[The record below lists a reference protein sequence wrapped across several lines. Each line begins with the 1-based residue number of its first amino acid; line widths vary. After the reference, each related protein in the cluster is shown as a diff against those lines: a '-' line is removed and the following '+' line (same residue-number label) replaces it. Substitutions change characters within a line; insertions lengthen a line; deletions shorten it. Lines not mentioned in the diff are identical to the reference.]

1 MAALSGGHF
10 FYIRIMKEPL
20 TDFPLHSEILG
31 KIRNAISPEAFEEI
45 TRAYQFSI
53 TACGSLAENDRETA
67 LRHGLQVALV
77 VVGEIGLGTESA
89 ISALL
94 TPALPKGS
102 ENDLVAFLTEVKKQ
116 FGMAIA
122 TILEGIGKIN
132 ALGTGSAEVQS
143 ENFRRLMLALAGDV
157 RVIILKIA
165 DRLQVMRELAVSPV
179 ESAEAVAIETQHLYA
194 PLAHRLGLYKINSE
208 LQDLYLRFTRTE
220 AWQEIENQLINT
232 RQEREAFTAE
242 FVRPIEEK
250 LRGRGFKFEM
260 KARTKSVFS
269 IWNKM
274 QKQKVSFDEVYDL
287 FAIRIILDSEPQNEK
302 SDCWMV
308 YSIIT
313 DEYQTNPERLRDWIT
328 IPKSN
333 GYESLHTTVMGPHK
347 KWVEVQVRTRR
358 MDEVAEKGVAAHWKY
373 KGGKSASEFDQW
385 LTGIREI
392 LENPEVN
399 VVDFI
404 DEFRKNVYSDEIF
417 VFTPRGDLKKL
428 PQGATVLDFAY
439 EIHSDIGDRCVGGK
453 INDRKVT
460 IRQKL
465 KNGDSIS
472 IETANHQRPKSDWLD
487 FVVTSKARNRI
498 RATLN
503 EAQKRDADNGKEIL
517 IRKFKNWKL
526 DLSDEVMRKLLKHF
540 SFKTAAELYIQISK
554 GKIDTLDIK
563 AVLREESRQTVS
575 TRLQEIL
582 SPESVKELPVD
593 HGDDYLIVDNNIRNV
608 NYRLAPC
615 CNPVFGDEIFGFVTI
630 REGIK
635 IHRVNCPNAL
645 QMIERYPYRII
656 KSKWR
661 DTTSKSSFLTSLY
674 ITGTDTLGIVSEISH
689 VIAKDFGV
697 QMRSINVESNRG
709 DFQGNLKVMVHSVEH
724 LDFLIHKL
732 KNIKGITSVTRGDT

>member
-1 MAALSGGHF
+1 MAALPGGHF
-10 FYIRIMKEPL
+10 FYFRSMKESF
-20 TDFPLHSEILG
+20 TDFPNHSDLLTGIRSQVNQEAVAEID
-31 KIRNAISPEAFEEI
+31 KAYEYARTVCKEI
-45 TRAYQFSI
+45 TPGHQENELHH
-53 TACGSLAENDRETA
+53 SLK
-67 LRHGLQVALV
+67 VALV
-77 VVGEIGLGTESA
+77 VVDEIGLGVESA
-89 ISALL
+89 VSALL
-94 TPALPKGS
+94 FPTLTQTSGEERDAL
-102 ENDLVAFLTEVKKQ
+102 LVDVKKR
-116 FGMAIA
+116 FGPAIA
-122 TILEGIGKIN
+122 TMLEGIGKIN
-132 ALGTGSAEVQS
+132 ALGTGSAELHS

-165 DRLQVMRELAVSPV
+165 DRLQVMREHTIRPNERS
-179 ESAEAVAIETQHLYA
+179 EAIAIETQHLYA

-220 AWQEIENQLINT
+220 AWQEIEDQLNKT

-242 FVRPIEEK
+242 FVRPIDEK
-250 LRGRGFKFEM
+250 LRSKGFRFEM

-287 FAIRIILDSEPQNEK
+287 FAIRIILESEPQNEK

-358 MDEVAEKGVAAHWKY
+358 MDEVAEKGLAAHWKY
-373 KGGKSASEFDQW
+373 KGGKGASEFDQW

-404 DEFRKNVYSDEIF
+404 DEFRKNVYTDEIF

-439 EIHSDIGDRCVGGK
+439 EIHSDIGDHCAGGK

-465 KNGDSIS
+465 KNGDTIS
-472 IETANHQRPKSDWLD
+472 IETANNQRPKSDWLD
-487 FVVTSKARNRI
+487 CVVTSKAKNRI

-503 EAQKRDADNGKEIL
+503 EAQKREADNGKEIL

-540 SFKTAAELYIQISK
+540 NFKTAAELYIQIGK

-563 AVLREESRQTVS
+563 AVLREESRQNVS

-582 SPESVKELPVD
+582 SPDSVKELPVD
-593 HGDDYLIVDNNIRNV
+593 HGDDYLIVDNNIGNV

-635 IHRVNCPNAL
+635 IHRVNCPNAV

-656 KSKWR
+656 KSRWR
-661 DTTSKSSFLTSLY
+661 DTSSKSSFLTSLY
-674 ITGTDTLGIVSEISH
+674 ITGADSLGIVSEISH

-709 DFQGNLKVMVHSVEH
+709 EFQGNLKVLVHSVEH
-724 LDFLIHKL
+724 LDFLMHKL